1 MSTLTYKSPSP
12 TPQPPLPSLL
22 PPASRTNPAESAVGQ
37 APSQESSGL
46 GGGPGPRS
54 KGDHATSTEPAKN
67 SEGRAEDKGQSGGQ
81 DESSSGRDP
90 NLGENWGGDSEDPND
105 KDKGKGAADKSDEA
119 EASGNRNLVWIDH
132 PQVPLD
138 QDRNIGLP
146 KMFPRVSMVDEDV
159 CPETLVWYHG
169 SWRTGELHSF
179 CQRGVVARLG
189 GGGFYSPEPAT
200 YWSSSSKFAIW
211 WAAMIAVK
219 DKAAREVLNWKS
231 LHSIDKRRIVHG
243 LVPKNLGEVPCI
255 VVASTWSKADMYN
268 MDAWVLDPTEEEDV

>member
-22 PPASRTNPAESAVGQ
+22 LPATRTNPAESAVGQ
-37 APSQESSGL
+37 TPPQESSGL

-54 KGDHATSTEPAKN
+54 EGDHATSTEPAKN

-90 NLGENWGGDSEDPND
+90 NAGENRGSGGEDPND
-105 KDKGKGAADKSDEA
+105 KDKGKGAADEA
-119 EASGNRNLVWIDH
+119 EASGNLNLVWLDH

-138 QDRNIGLP
+138 QDGNVGLP

-169 SWRTGELHSF
+169 SWQTDELHSF
-179 CQRGVVARLG
+179 CQRGVVARWD

-211 WAAMIAVK
+211 WAAMITVK
-219 DKAAREVLNWKS
+219 DKAAREVLNWTS
-231 LHSIDKRRIVHG
+231 LHSIDKRRIVRD

-268 MDAWVLDPTEEEDV
+268 VDAWVLDPTEEEEV